1 MCKVRAALVLL
12 LAACTPASPPAQEAA
27 LSAPAS
33 ASATSAPAPQLA
45 GAVAEGRWFFE
56 ESAESASA
64 GFGLPESEIQFNVHC
79 ARAMRVVTLGYE
91 HELSPDQDTT
101 LTLHTAAGALD
112 FPARSFNEG
121 LPNVSA
127 EITVPADGDARLA
140 ALARATDR
148 FAVSVGGAT
157 LLLPTDANIRRVL
170 ALCGVNP

>member
-1 MCKVRAALVLL
+1 MRRLFLALL
-12 LAACTPASPPAQEAA
+12 LTACTPASPPAQEAA
-27 LSAPAS
+27 PSAPAS
-33 ASATSAPAPQLA
+33 AAATSAAPQLA

-79 ARAMRVVTLGYE
+79 ARATRVVTLGYE

-101 LTLHTAAGALD
+101 LTLHTAAGAVD

-127 EITVPADGDARLA
+127 EITVPPDGDARLA
-140 ALARATDR
+140 VLARVTDR
-148 FAVSVGGAT
+148 FAVDAGGAT
-157 LLLPTDANIRRVL
+157 LLLPMDANLRRVL
-170 ALCGVNP
+170 ALCGITP